1 MSPTQILPTSLNTTN
16 GTYYSLHENNKEC
29 AYVTFLAGD
38 GDYIKGVVGLAKGL
52 RKVQAAYPL
61 VVAVLPDVPEDHRRI
76 LANQGCV
83 VRPIEPVPVTEN
95 KLLQFARPYFGI
107 NYSKLRIWEIVEYE
121 KMIYLDADIQVFE
134 NIDHLFDMEDGYFYG
149 VVDCLCEMSN
159 KPCNDTIQWP
169 TELGQSPP
177 YYFNGGMFMFQP
189 SLSTY
194 NQLLDTFNSVPS
206 TPFAEQDLLNMFF
219 RDTSKPL
226 DPSYNFLLTMLWR
239 HPEYVEVDKVKVVHY
254 CAPGSKP
261 WRFTGEEPHMDR
273 DDVKMFV
280 KKWWDI
286 YNDDKLD
293 AKTISNGGGTG
304 DDRVMVAA
312 PTNKATTTANAA

>member
-1 MSPTQILPTSLNTTN
+1 MAPSQNLTPLNTNDETSLNLN
-16 GTYYSLHENNKEC
+16 RVKEC
-29 AYVTFLAGD
+29 AYITFLAGD
-38 GDYIKGVVGLAKGL
+38 GDYIKGVVCLAKGL

-76 LANQGCV
+76 LVNQGCV

-107 NYSKLRIWEIVEYE
+107 NYSKLRLWEIVEYE

-134 NIDHLFDMEDGYFYG
+134 NIDNLFDMEDGYFYS
-149 VVDCLCEMSN
+149 VVDCICEMSN
-159 KPCNDTIQWP
+159 QPCHEKIQWP
-169 TELGQSPP
+169 SESLGQSPP
-177 YYFNGGMFMFQP
+177 YYFNGGMFMFEP
-189 SLSTY
+189 SLETY
-194 NQLLDTFNSVPS
+194 HQLLDTFNSVPS
-206 TPFAEQDLLNMFF
+206 TSFAEQDLLNVFF
-219 RDTSKPL
+219 KGNSKAL
-226 DPSYNFLLTMLWR
+226 DPAYNLLLTMLWR
-239 HPEYVEVDKVKVVHY
+239 HPEMVAVDKVKVVHY

-261 WRFTGEEPHMDR
+261 WKFTGEEEHMDR

-293 AKTISNGGGTG
+293 AKVVSHGGPG
-304 DDRVMVAA
+304 DGGVILPAA
-312 PTNKATTTANAA
+312 TTKVTTANAA